1 MNIKPK
7 LNRKKNL
14 QRWNDFKGWIDLLFW
29 TKFVDLT
36 FEVELKSG
44 LAKTGPI
51 FGVEDIVC
59 DEFDFLFVVEGRVGV
74 MIDLRVFKLDFTF
87 GCELIAPKK

>member
-1 MNIKPK
+1 MA
-7 LNRKKNL
+7 
-14 QRWNDFKGWIDLLFW
+14 
-29 TKFVDLT
+29 

-87 GCELIAPKK
+87 G

>member
-1 MNIKPK
+1 M
-7 LNRKKNL
+7 
-14 QRWNDFKGWIDLLFW
+14 
-29 TKFVDLT
+29 T

-51 FGVEDIVC
+51 FGVEDIVDVC
-59 DEFDFLFVVEGRVGV
+59 DEFDFLFVVEGSVGV

-87 GCELIAPKK
+87 GCELIGPKKQEKMWNLLQDCVPGYF

>member
-1 MNIKPK
+1 M
-7 LNRKKNL
+7 
-14 QRWNDFKGWIDLLFW
+14 
-29 TKFVDLT
+29 T

-87 GCELIAPKK
+87 GFELIAPKKQEKMWNLLQDCGFYDTLR

>member
-1 MNIKPK
+1 M
-7 LNRKKNL
+7 
-14 QRWNDFKGWIDLLFW
+14 
-29 TKFVDLT
+29 T

-87 GCELIAPKK
+87 GCELIAPKNKKNVEFTPRLWILGYSRIP